1 MSARP
6 RRSPLGPALY
16 GALFV
21 VVLPAL
27 LLAWERALAAHVRW
41 EIPALPWP
49 GGALAAVGFALMLA
63 GMRALVVHGD
73 GLPMNAYPT
82 RRFVSRGPYA
92 LVSHPIY
99 VGAFLFALGLSAA
112 AGSAVG
118 VAIVS
123 PVLGLM
129 MLSLLWGYERP
140 ALLARFGDAPREHL
154 PLVAWPPAD
163 ERTASPPRRVLA
175 AALVVT
181 AWFGAGLLLDVVR
194 SRPTL
199 RPFLHAT
206 RLDGASLLVTLVPL
220 ALVLTGV
227 FAAGTL
233 RRLRSALTTALA
245 WALLTLLAYTTL
257 PTLGGGSPL
266 AWPAAQAIA
275 LLLAAAHVP
284 VWNALRGAAEWVANS
299 RRDVLLFGGR
309 LRVISHAA
317 FSFTMG
323 VVGAWL
329 MCAALREPAAVVL
342 TIACATAGAALY
354 AQASWGSASLLRPFG
369 FWGAVPGLLA
379 ALAIARAAW
388 GIAPLDLV
396 LAATLC
402 APWAQAVGR
411 LRCLAQGCCHGVP
424 TDERLGILV
433 WQPQSRVVVL
443 SKLEGRWILPTQL
456 FSILFNLVLGALLVS
471 AWLTRA
477 LPVTAIAG
485 LYFLLTGIERFAEDA
500 YRGETQTRVIRGL
513 KEPQWID
520 LGSCVGG
527 LLLATTPSALPTP
540 GTLAPGAADLTAML
554 ASGAIAAF
562 AMSVDFPRSRWRFSR
577 LSG

>member
-1 MSARP
+1 VSAA

-27 LLAWERALAAHVRW
+27 LFAWERALAAQLRW
-41 EIPALPWP
+41 AIPALPWP
-49 GGALAAVGFALMLA
+49 GGALAAIGLALMLA

-140 ALLARFGDAPREHL
+140 ALLARFGDAPRTHL

-163 ERTASPPRRVLA
+163 ERPASPPRRVLA
-175 AALVVT
+175 AALVAAT
-181 AWFGAGLLLDVVR
+181 WFGAGCLVDRIHAGAPGGAFAGTMHLDV
-194 SRPTL
+194 PHALATL
-199 RPFLHAT
+199 A
-206 RLDGASLLVTLVPL
+206 PL
-220 ALVLTGV
+220 AFVLTGV
-227 FAAGTL
+227 LFARTL
-233 RRLRSALTTALA
+233 HRLRTALTTALT
-245 WALLTLLAYTTL
+245 WALLSLLAYVTI
-257 PTLGGGSPL
+257 PALGSGDGRAWLL
-266 AWPAAQAIA
+266 ADALAATF
-275 LLLAAAHVP
+275 AAAHVP
-284 VWNALRGAAEWVANS
+284 VWNALRRATEWVANS
-299 RRDVLLFGGR
+299 RRDVLLLGGR

-369 FWGAVPGLLA
+369 FWGAVPGMLVALLVS
-379 ALAIARAAW
+379 RAAW
-388 GIAPLDLV
+388 GVAPLDVV

-424 TDERLGILV
+424 TDERLGIRV

-477 LPVTAIAG
+477 LPVTTIAG

-527 LLLATTPSALPTP
+527 LLLATVPSAFPTP
-540 GTLAPGAADLTAML
+540 GTLAPAAADVTAML

-562 AMSVDFPRSRWRFSR
+562 AMSIDFPRARWRFSR